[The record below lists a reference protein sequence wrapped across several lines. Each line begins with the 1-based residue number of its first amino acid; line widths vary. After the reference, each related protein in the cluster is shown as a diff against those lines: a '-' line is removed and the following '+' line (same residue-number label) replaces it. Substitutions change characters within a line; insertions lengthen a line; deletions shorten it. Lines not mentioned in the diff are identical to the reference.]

1 MNAVTQFEEA
11 TPFVEIEIGGE
22 LQLGVD
28 ARSLHKSLGSK
39 QDFSNWIKR
48 RISQCQFKENFDYI
62 KIIKTPDQN
71 LRSINLLSP
80 KARAQTVIEY
90 IVTADMAK
98 HLGLMEKTPQGHE
111 IRKYFIE
118 QEKVSRN
125 VMYGIQLEI
134 NKAML
139 KIEHVT
145 DILSNAGRTL
155 NVMGKQVKPQLMQT
169 LDDLIAK
176 TQPRLP
182 FDDGAT

>member
-1 MNAVTQFEEA
+1 MNAVTQFEAA

-71 LRSINLLSP
+71 LRSTNLLSP

-118 QEKVSRN
+118 QEKVARN
-125 VMYGIQLEI
+125 TMYGIQIEI

-139 KIEHVT
+139 QIEHVK
-145 DILSNAGRTL
+145 DVLSNAGRTL
-155 NVMGKQVKPQLMQT
+155 CVMGKQVKPQLMQN

-182 FDDGAT
+182 FDDGAA